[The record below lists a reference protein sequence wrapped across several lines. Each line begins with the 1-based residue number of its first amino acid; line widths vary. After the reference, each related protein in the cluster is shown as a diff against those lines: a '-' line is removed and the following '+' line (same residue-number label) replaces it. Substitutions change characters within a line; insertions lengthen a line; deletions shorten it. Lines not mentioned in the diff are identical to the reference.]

1 MDRSPSALHYPDVVS
16 RPNIS
21 KDSKQAASNYAAGLK
36 MASLFSEH
44 VLLYPLDVLRRQI
57 QVNNEAAKYHLSPVS
72 VFPVLFKISAQ
83 GPSSL
88 WKGVLTSLA
97 YNGLVVATDNFLQD
111 LIPVKKSKHNR
122 TQQLRRVA
130 RNVAVRTVAY
140 LIVSPIYYVM
150 LIESVQSVSA
160 SDGNLLDGIRDTL
173 VRFIPYSSS
182 IGVGRS
188 KMLPIWKILIPA
200 VGLMTGRYICEKILY
215 KIILPTLNAIQDAD
229 RYRKRKQ
236 RRIAQVS
243 LDDDYETEENVLLFE
258 TTYASIIAR
267 IAAGFFGQLLFYPVE
282 TIVHRLHVQ
291 GVRAI
296 IDNTDTGVGVLPIN
310 SSIYYTD
317 FWSCLKS
324 IEENEGSA
332 GLYKGIGCVLLKFSF
347 LYGGMLL
354 AHGVAKKFV
363 IDNKSSSDPST
374 TTTIA
379 WNREPTTTTAAGA
392 NESGQW

>member
-1 MDRSPSALHYPDVVS
+1 MF
-16 RPNIS
+16 
-21 KDSKQAASNYAAGLK
+21 ASESSTGLSQHAK
-36 MASLFSEH
+36 KPTDHRLFSEH

-57 QVNNEAAKYHLSPVS
+57 QVNNEAVKYHLSPVS

-111 LIPVKKSKHNR
+111 LIPVKKSKHNK

-130 RNVAVRTVAY
+130 RNVAVRTAAY

-173 VRFIPYSSS
+173 IRFIPYSSS
-182 IGVGRS
+182 LSIGRS
-188 KMLPIWKILIPA
+188 KMLPIWKILIPT

-215 KIILPTLNAIQDAD
+215 KIILPTLNAIEEAD

-236 RRIAQVS
+236 QRIAQLS
-243 LDDDYETEENVLLFE
+243 YDDDYETEENVLLFE
-258 TTYASIIAR
+258 TTYASLIAR

-324 IEENEGSA
+324 IEESEGSA
-332 GLYKGIGCVLLKFSF
+332 GLYKGIGCVLLKFSL

-354 AHGVAKKFV
+354 AHGVAKRFV
-363 IDNKSSSDPST
+363 IDNKSSSDPVT
-374 TTTIA
+374 TTSN
-379 WNREPTTTTAAGA
+379 WNREPTTTMTTKSDNG
-392 NESGQW
+392 SWS

>member
-1 MDRSPSALHYPDVVS
+1 MDRASAGLHYPDVVS
-16 RPNIS
+16 RSNS
-21 KDSKQAASNYAAGLK
+21 SNSKQAASNYAAGLK

-57 QVNNEAAKYHLSPVS
+57 QVNNEAVKYHLSPVS

-122 TQQLRRVA
+122 TQQIRRVA
-130 RNVAVRTVAY
+130 RNVAVRTAAY

-160 SDGNLLDGIRDTL
+160 SDGNLLDSIRDTL
-173 VRFIPYSSS
+173 IRFIPYSSS

-200 VGLMTGRYICEKILY
+200 VGLMTGRYMCEKILY
-215 KIILPTLNAIQDAD
+215 KIILPTLNAIQEAD

-236 RRIAQVS
+236 QRIAQLS
-243 LDDDYETEENVLLFE
+243 LDDDHETEENVLLFE
-258 TTYASIIAR
+258 TTYASLIAH

-324 IEENEGSA
+324 IEESEGSA
-332 GLYKGIGCVLLKFSF
+332 GLYKGIGCVLLKFSL

-363 IDNKSSSDPST
+363 IDNKSSSDPVT
-374 TTTIA
+374 TAATT
-379 WNREPTTTTAAGA
+379 WNREPTTTMTT
-392 NESGQW
+392 ESGQW

>member
-1 MDRSPSALHYPDVVS
+1 MDSSPSSFQYPDVVS
-16 RPNIS
+16 RSANTN
-21 KDSKQAASNYAAGLK
+21 SKQAASNYAAGLK

-57 QVNNEAAKYHLSPVS
+57 QVNNEAVKYHLSPVS
-72 VFPVLFKISAQ
+72 VFPVLFKISGQ
-83 GPSSL
+83 GPSAL
-88 WKGVLTSLA
+88 WKGVLTSIA
-97 YNGLVVATDNFLQD
+97 YHGLVVATDNFLQD

-122 TQQLRRVA
+122 TQQVRRVV
-130 RNVAVRTVAY
+130 RNVAVRTISY
-140 LIVSPIYYVM
+140 LLVSPIYYIM

-182 IGVGRS
+182 ITGGARS

-200 VGLMTGRYICEKILY
+200 VGLMTGRYVCEKILY
-215 KIILPTLNAIQDAD
+215 KIILPTLNAIQEAD

-236 RRIAQVS
+236 KRIAQLS
-243 LDDDYETEENVLLFE
+243 MDDDYETEENVLLFE
-258 TTYASIIAR
+258 TTYASLIAR
-267 IAAGFFGQLLFYPVE
+267 IAAGFFGQVLFYPVE

-317 FWSCLKS
+317 FWSCFKS
-324 IEENEGSA
+324 IEETEGSS
-332 GLYKGIGCVLLKFSF
+332 GLYKGIGCVLLKFSL

-363 IDNKSSSDPST
+363 IDNKVSSTSAPHPVATTSSNWRPQAT
-374 TTTIA
+374 TT
-379 WNREPTTTTAAGA
+379 EG
-392 NESGQW
+392 GQW

>member
-1 MDRSPSALHYPDVVS
+1 MS
-16 RPNIS
+16 RT
-21 KDSKQAASNYAAGLK
+21 
-36 MASLFSEH
+36 EH

-57 QVNNEAAKYHLSPVS
+57 QVNNEAVKYHLSPVS

-83 GPSSL
+83 GPSS
-88 WKGVLTSLA
+88 
-97 YNGLVVATDNFLQD
+97 
-111 LIPVKKSKHNR
+111 SKHNK

-130 RNVAVRTVAY
+130 RNVAVRTAAY

-173 VRFIPYSSS
+173 IRFIPYSSS
-182 IGVGRS
+182 LSIGRS
-188 KMLPIWKILIPA
+188 KMLPIWKILIPT

-215 KIILPTLNAIQDAD
+215 KIILPTLNAIEEAD

-236 RRIAQVS
+236 QRIAQLS
-243 LDDDYETEENVLLFE
+243 YDDDYETEENVLLFE
-258 TTYASIIAR
+258 TTYASLIAR

-324 IEENEGSA
+324 IEESEGSA
-332 GLYKGIGCVLLKFSF
+332 GLYKGIGCVLLKFSL

-354 AHGVAKKFV
+354 AHGVAKRFV
-363 IDNKSSSDPST
+363 IDNKSSSDPVT
-374 TTTIA
+374 TTSN
-379 WNREPTTTTAAGA
+379 WNREPTTTMTTKSDNG
-392 NESGQW
+392 SWS